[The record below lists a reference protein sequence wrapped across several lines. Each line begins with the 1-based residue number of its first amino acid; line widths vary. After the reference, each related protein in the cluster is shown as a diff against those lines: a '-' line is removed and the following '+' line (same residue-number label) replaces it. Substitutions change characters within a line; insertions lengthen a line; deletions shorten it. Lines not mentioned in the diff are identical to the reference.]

1 MATLASIASIAKMS
15 KRHAQNV
22 LNTDR
27 CFYRMIWYGGR
38 LRGGLALVLS
48 LTLVLAV
55 SWDETLKNLTTGSY
69 EYKACKLIIYKE
81 SSYNPK
87 AKTGSH
93 YGLPQGR
100 SEYLKTAT
108 PQQQIIWF
116 TKYVKSR
123 YGSCQ
128 AALAFHLKNG
138 YY

>member
-1 MATLASIASIAKMS
+1 MR
-15 KRHAQNV
+15 KR
-22 LNTDR
+22 L
-27 CFYRMIWYGGR
+27 CIIK
-38 LRGGLALVLS
+38 LLVVIMPLII
-48 LTLVLAV
+48 VV
-55 SWDETLKNLTTGSY
+55 SSSNNWDKTLKNLTTGSL

-87 AKTGSH
+87 AVNGSH

-100 SEYLKTAT
+100 TKYLKTAT
-108 PQQQIIWF
+108 PQQQIVWF

-128 AALAFHLKNG
+128 AALAFHLKHG

>member
-1 MATLASIASIAKMS
+1 MEFGYFTAQHADIVGIAKMS
-15 KRHAQNV
+15 KRLCIINIYII
-22 LNTDR
+22 LP
-27 CFYRMIWYGGR
+27 III
-38 LRGGLALVLS
+38 LLS
-48 LTLVLAV
+48 NNNN
-55 SWDETLKNLTTGSY
+55 WDKTLKQLTTGSY

-100 SEYLKTAT
+100 STYLKTAT
-108 PQQQIIWF
+108 PQQQIVWF
-116 TKYVKSR
+116 TNYVYSR
-123 YGSCQ
+123 YGTCR

>member
-1 MATLASIASIAKMS
+1 MSSRMSILKSLVVI
-15 KRHAQNV
+15 
-22 LNTDR
+22 LPI
-27 CFYRMIWYGGR
+27 MIVISSSNNWNK
-38 LRGGLALVLS
+38 
-48 LTLVLAV
+48 
-55 SWDETLKNLTTGSY
+55 TLKELTTGTL

-87 AKTGSH
+87 AVNGSH

-100 SEYLKTAT
+100 TKYLKTAT
-108 PQQQIIWF
+108 PQQQIKWF
-116 TKYVKSR
+116 VKYVNSR